1 MTQKQM
7 IIAAVVIVAAY
18 FLFFYKKDE
27 KEIVVAPADP
37 RIKPGTS
44 IIDSLLA
51 PGIVN
56 DSKYARVAVNV
67 PVLAK

>member
-1 MTQKQM
+1 M
-7 IIAAVVIVAAY
+7 IILGIVIVAAY

-37 RIKPGTS
+37 RIKPVKPGTS
-44 IIDSLLA
+44 IIDSIMA
-51 PGIVN
+51 PGGN